1 MSGPGSHDRRSLLAR
16 LVTAGVGVIGA
27 GLAGLVG
34 VVAAPRIRRPET
46 RWRTALSLFDLP
58 ADRPASAV
66 IADRVA
72 DGWYESRSQTVVYID
87 RDGEGYRALLSTC
100 SHLGCKVN
108 WDDGSK
114 QIRCPCHGGD
124 YDREGRVL
132 AGPPPRPLERLQV
145 RVNSQTSEIEV
156 QL

>member
-1 MSGPGSHDRRSLLAR
+1 MSTRDPRDRRSVLAR

-34 VVAAPRIRRPET
+34 LVAAPRSRAADR
-46 RWRTALSLFDLP
+46 RWRTAASIFDLP
-58 ADRPASAV
+58 ADRPAAAV
-66 IADRVA
+66 ISDRIA
-72 DGWYESRSQTVVYID
+72 DGWYETRAQTVVYID
-87 RDGEGYRALLSTC
+87 KEGEGYRALLSTC

-108 WDDGSK
+108 WDDGTK
-114 QIRCPCHGGD
+114 QFRCPCHGGA

-132 AGPPPRPLERLQV
+132 AGPPPRPLERLPV
-145 RVNSQTSEIEV
+145 RVNPQTSEIEV